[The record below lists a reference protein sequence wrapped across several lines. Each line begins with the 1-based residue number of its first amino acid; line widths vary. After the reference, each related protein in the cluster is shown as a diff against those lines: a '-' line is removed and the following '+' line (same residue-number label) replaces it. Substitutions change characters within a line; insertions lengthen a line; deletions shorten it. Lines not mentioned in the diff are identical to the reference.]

1 MPDSLQLGHAKVVLD
16 NSIAS
21 GSITR
26 NGGFVMCVCVA
37 RVPHVVKK
45 TGIQLADA
53 PTPPTAQTS
62 QRGRTSSLL
71 YPTTMSLTRSVC
83 AFSSS
88 STLALPLNGM
98 PAVPCRRSYRTWIP
112 SRSASLHCRHTAEP
126 ALAHQTALPRQ
137 ARSTAEEEL
146 LYSTSILQHHGD
158 APESHD
164 AHHGFR
170 RPDDARDALCYGE
183 HVVDILSFFP
193 P

>member
-1 MPDSLQLGHAKVVLD
+1 MLSAELSGFVQWNEHCSGNVALCVKTHLLALSCHMLTLRPHMPDSLQLGHAKVVLD

-83 AFSSS
+83 AFSGS
-88 STLALPLNGM
+88 STLALPLNAM
-98 PAVPCRRSYRTWIP
+98 PAVPCRRPYRT
-112 SRSASLHCRHTAEP
+112 
-126 ALAHQTALPRQ
+126 
-137 ARSTAEEEL
+137 
-146 LYSTSILQHHGD
+146 
-158 APESHD
+158 
-164 AHHGFR
+164 
-170 RPDDARDALCYGE
+170 
-183 HVVDILSFFP
+183 
-193 P
+193 